1 MTVLRLSGIKKT
13 KTSTDRKYI
22 AMPINL
28 FHRKPL
34 EIAANSTAPVYLIVG
49 LGNPGREYRENR
61 HNIGF
66 MMVDRLAADLGIKL
80 TRVQNRALTGS
91 GMLGQAKVILAKPQT
106 YMNLSGESAS
116 GLMRFYKVAPEHLMV
131 VYDDIDL
138 PFGVLRLRPG
148 GGSAGQKGVQSIIE
162 RIGSQEFPRLRFGI
176 GRPAG
181 SKSGAGYVLK
191 DFSAEE
197 QKEMPFMLDAAVAAL
212 RLFVTDGL
220 DAAMNRFNGSQLED

>member
-1 MTVLRLSGIKKT
+1 
-13 KTSTDRKYI
+13 
-22 AMPINL
+22 MPFNL
-28 FHRKPL
+28 FHRKPVEL
-34 EIAANSTAPVYLIVG
+34 ATDSTTPVYLLIG

-66 MMVDRLAADLGIKL
+66 MMIDRLAADLGVKL

-116 GLMRFYKVAPEHLMV
+116 GLMRFYKVPAEHLMV

-138 PFGVLRLRPG
+138 PFGVLRMRPG
-148 GGSAGQKGVQSIIE
+148 GGSAGQKGIQSIIE

-181 SKSGAGYVLK
+181 SKGGAGYVLK
-191 DFSAEE
+191 DFSGEE

-220 DAAMNRFNGSQLED
+220 DAAMNRYNGSQLED